1 MITFFSPEE
10 DALATANERA
20 EEEAR
25 EERWNELVQH
35 LIAFAESETWAGA
48 VSALGQAM
56 REDQRLKK
64 ELNDRR

>member
-1 MITFFSPEE
+1 MMPKIYVDDDSGEE
-10 DALATANERA
+10 TER
-20 EEEAR
+20 EDEQAR
-25 EERWNELVQH
+25 EERWAELVQH

>member
-1 MITFFSPEE
+1 MLIYNSLY
-10 DALATANERA
+10 DDISKADERA
-20 EEEAR
+20 DEQAR
-25 EERWNELVQH
+25 EERWAELVQH

-56 REDQRLKK
+56 RENARLKK

>member
-1 MITFFSPEE
+1 MLTDESFASYDDVE
-10 DALATANERA
+10 A
-20 EEEAR
+20 EEER
-25 EERWNELVQH
+25 EKRWAELTAH

-56 REDQRLKK
+56 REDERLKK

>member
-1 MITFFSPEE
+1 MLIYNSLY
-10 DALATANERA
+10 DDISKADERA
-20 EEEAR
+20 DEQAR
-25 EERWNELVQH
+25 EERWAELTAH

-56 REDQRLKK
+56 REDERLKK